1 MVGKFFMVVHIITL
15 SEVRHVEHIVKV
27 TRRGQT
33 TIPAEL
39 REKFGIKEGD
49 ELIVEATE
57 KGLLFKPIRRIE
69 DCAGIYAKYGKVEEI
84 KKEIDKLREEY

>member
-1 MVGKFFMVVHIITL
+1 MQN
-15 SEVRHVEHIVKV
+15 IVKV

-39 REKFGIKEGD
+39 REKLGIKEGD
-49 ELIVEATE
+49 ELMVEATS
-57 KGLLFKPIRRIE
+57 KGLLFRPIRKLE

>member
-1 MVGKFFMVVHIITL
+1 MQN
-15 SEVRHVEHIVKV
+15 IVKV

-39 REKFGIKEGD
+39 REKFGIREGD
-49 ELIVEATE
+49 KLVVEATE
-57 KGLLFKPIRRIE
+57 KGILFKTVPRLE
-69 DCAGIYAKYGKVEEI
+69 DLAGVDAKYGSPEEI

>member
-1 MVGKFFMVVHIITL
+1 MQN
-15 SEVRHVEHIVKV
+15 IVKV

-39 REKFGIKEGD
+39 REKFGIREGD
-49 ELIVEATE
+49 KLVVEATE
-57 KGLLFKPIRRIE
+57 KGILFKTVPRLE
-69 DCAGIYAKYGKVEEI
+69 DLAGVDAKYGTPEEI

>member
-1 MVGKFFMVVHIITL
+1 VQN
-15 SEVRHVEHIVKV
+15 IVKV

-33 TIPAEL
+33 TIPSEFRQKL
-39 REKFGIKEGD
+39 GIKVGD
-49 ELIVEATE
+49 QLLVEATE
-57 KGLLFKPIRRIE
+57 QGVLFRPIRKLE